1 MVDSPGEP
9 FRGYHVALQIER
21 SFDWDSSHAYSQA
34 FRSAYRHRCIVV
46 VVGFGAAWLLV
57 VVTFDDAL
65 TEDSRSS
72 SVVVVVAAVGT
83 LLAPVDLGSNVVRH
97 VHLVQHQVACQPS

>member
-1 MVDSPGEP
+1 MLVQNIGEKRKQVIGGP
-9 FRGYHVALQIER
+9 TY
-21 SFDWDSSHAYSQA
+21 
-34 FRSAYRHRCIVV
+34 
-46 VVGFGAAWLLV
+46 
-57 VVTFDDAL
+57 
-65 TEDSRSS
+65 S